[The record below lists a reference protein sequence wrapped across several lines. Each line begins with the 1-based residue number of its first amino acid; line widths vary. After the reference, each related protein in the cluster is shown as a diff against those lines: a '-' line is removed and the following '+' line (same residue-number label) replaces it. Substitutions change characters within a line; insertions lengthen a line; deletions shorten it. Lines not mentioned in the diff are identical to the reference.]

1 MQERASSAF
10 VLIQMLRQEFAD
22 APTFVVDMTDDIL
35 AGIEAAPV
43 YDGEELNTASE
54 ISIVA
59 IEIVQEMALLFA
71 GDLNPVAPKAQRKV
85 QLPDGLDLDVW
96 INTPPAESSSSSE
109 DEQTD
114 LFVSHEQRHDDGG
127 GSRRPKTKELT
138 AEELNKVCTNGPAII
153 TYQLICMRFCRCVR
167 PESWSKVTIQI
178 TWNLQQHRWWRQSEI
193 PWQMVVRTFRLPSWR

>member
-1 MQERASSAF
+1 MSSGHIEVQERASSAF

-22 APTFVVDMTDDIL
+22 APTFVVDTTDDIL
-35 AGIEAAPV
+35 AGIEAAPI
-43 YDGEELNTASE
+43 YDGDELNTTSE

-85 QLPDGLDLDVW
+85 QLPDGLDLDAW

-114 LFVSHEQRHDDGG
+114 LFVSQEQRHDEGAN
-127 GSRRPKTKELT
+127 SRRTKAKELT
-138 AEELNKVCTNGPAII
+138 ADELAKVYTTTNRME
-153 TYQLICMRFCRCVR
+153 LI
-167 PESWSKVTIQI
+167 
-178 TWNLQQHRWWRQSEI
+178 L
-193 PWQMVVRTFRLPSWR
+193 TFI

>member
-1 MQERASSAF
+1 
-10 VLIQMLRQEFAD
+10 MLRQEFAD
-22 APTFVVDMTDDIL
+22 SPTLVVDTTDDIL

-43 YDGEELNTASE
+43 YDGEELNTGSE

-127 GSRRPKTKELT
+127 VGRRHKTKELT
-138 AEELNKVCTNGPAII
+138 AEELNKVCANGLVIWDSFNLFAI
-153 TYQLICMRFCRCVR
+153 L
-167 PESWSKVTIQI
+167 
-178 TWNLQQHRWWRQSEI
+178 
-193 PWQMVVRTFRLPSWR
+193 

>member
-1 MQERASSAF
+1 MLLKKLPAFISSGHIEVQERASSAY

-22 APTFVVDMTDDIL
+22 APTFVVDTTDDIL

-43 YDGEELNTASE
+43 YDGGELNTGSE

-85 QLPDGLDLDVW
+85 QLPDGLDLDAW

-109 DEQTD
+109 DEPTD
-114 LFVSHEQRHDDGG
+114 LFVSHEQRHDEGG

-138 AEELNKVCTNGPAII
+138 AEELTKVCSKGLVFTDFHS
-153 TYQLICMRFCRCVR
+153 ICLRCFR
-167 PESWSKVTIQI
+167 CERREKWNKVTIQI
-178 TWNLQQHRWWRQSEI
+178 T
-193 PWQMVVRTFRLPSWR
+193 

>member
-1 MQERASSAF
+1 MLLKKLPAFISSGHIEVQERASSAF

-22 APTFVVDMTDDIL
+22 SPSFVVDTTDDIL

-43 YDGEELNTASE
+43 YDADESSTGSE

-85 QLPDGLDLDVW
+85 QFPDGLDLDAW

-109 DEQTD
+109 DDQTD
-114 LFVSHEQRHDDGG
+114 LFVSNEQRHDDGG
-127 GSRRPKTKELT
+127 GGGSRRTKTKELT
-138 AEELNKVCTNGPAII
+138 TEELNKVG
-153 TYQLICMRFCRCVR
+153 
-167 PESWSKVTIQI
+167 VTHI
-178 TWNLQQHRWWRQSEI
+178 
-193 PWQMVVRTFRLPSWR
+193 VYFFYF

>member
-1 MQERASSAF
+1 MLLKKLPAFISSAHIEVQERASSAF

-22 APTFVVDMTDDIL
+22 APSFVVDTTDDIL

-43 YDGEELNTASE
+43 YDGEELNTGSE

-59 IEIVQEMALLFA
+59 IEIVQEMAMLFT

-96 INTPPAESSSSSE
+96 INAPPAESSSSSE

-114 LFVSHEQRHDDGG
+114 LFVSHEQRHDEGG
-127 GSRRPKTKELT
+127 GSRRPKAKELT
-138 AEELNKVCTNGPAII
+138 AEELNKVIFAYCLFI
-153 TYQLICMRFCRCVR
+153 LI
-167 PESWSKVTIQI
+167 
-178 TWNLQQHRWWRQSEI
+178 
-193 PWQMVVRTFRLPSWR
+193 